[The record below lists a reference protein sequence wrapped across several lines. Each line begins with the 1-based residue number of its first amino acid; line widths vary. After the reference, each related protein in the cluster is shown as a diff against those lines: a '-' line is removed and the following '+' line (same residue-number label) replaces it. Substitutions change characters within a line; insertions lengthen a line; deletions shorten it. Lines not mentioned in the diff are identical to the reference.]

1 MCRAV
6 HPKSAV
12 MTELETEA
20 TMRINGIMYKLLRV
34 ETGIL
39 NLFLFVMFSYYIVL
53 ICFFLVTEQQDTVPP
68 V

>member
-1 MCRAV
+1 
-6 HPKSAV
+6 